1 MKISLL
7 LAIASLCLLSIV
19 YASGLGDKEILK
31 EVERSVALDAVQAE
45 ERGEGDC
52 LRLFATCIGN
62 KKFPNLGCCNHLYCS
77 ETYTWCLWDGTG

>member
-19 YASGLGDKEILK
+19 YASGMGDKEILK
-31 EVERSVALDAVQAE
+31 EVERSVAVDAVQAE
-45 ERGEGDC
+45 ERGDGDC

-62 KKFPNLGCCNHLYCS
+62 KNFLILDAVTTCIAPRL
-77 ETYTWCLWDGTG
+77 YTWCLWDGTG